1 MTTDNPAP
9 EPVRPTRGLG
19 EVRLR
24 QDAIGLGLRKLFDEV
39 VNEGVPDEF
48 LDILREADDRS
59 TEMG

>member
-9 EPVRPTRGLG
+9 EPVRPSRGQG

>member
-9 EPVRPTRGLG
+9 EPVRPSRGLG

>member
-9 EPVRPTRGLG
+9 EPVRRSRGLG

-24 QDAIGLGLRKLFDEV
+24 QDALGLGLRKLFDEV

>member
-9 EPVRPTRGLG
+9 EPVRPSRGLG

-39 VNEGVPDEF
+39 VNEAVPDEF

-59 TEMG
+59 MEKG